1 MSAER
6 KNIRL
11 SEGAIPGIRLAS
23 RVAGR
28 GRQSFPASFRG
39 AAKNM
44 DTQFWKHPHWKE
56 VWKESR
62 IFAYCLLAAG
72 LGAAVGSHSWAAK
85 PPIQSVSA
93 ASYAPAGLESTFA
106 PVVERALPAV
116 VNISS
121 SKTTKTSE
129 VMPGQMEPFFR
140 QFFGQQFGGDGQQ
153 FFGDENPGNSGQ
165 RRGNRGT
172 MPRNRTEH
180 SLGSGVIVRSD
191 GYLLTNNHVIDGANE
206 VTVTLGDKREF
217 KAKVI
222 GTDPKTD
229 IAVLKIDASNLP
241 TLPLADSA
249 KSRVGDI
256 VLAMGNPFGLG
267 QTVTMG
273 IISAEGR
280 NNLGIEDYEDFI
292 QTDAPI
298 NPGNS
303 GGALLNTRGEL
314 VGINTAILANNGGN
328 QGVGFAVPMNL
339 AHSVMTQVMDHGK
352 VVRGYLGV
360 VPENIT
366 PALAKAFNVSGSQNG
381 VLIGDVTADA
391 PAGKAGIQR
400 GDVVTEVNG
409 EKIDTANQL
418 RMRISLMSPGA
429 TANLKVLHDGS
440 EKTVAVKLGELPGTA
455 ARATEHNEQGGAASS
470 LEGVTVEP
478 LDSQTAREMRLP
490 ASVHGVVASDVE
502 QGSAAW
508 EAGLRQGDVIQEV
521 NRKPVASVDQFDSAL
536 KNASGGSTLLLVNRN
551 GFTQFI
557 AIQK

>member
-1 MSAER
+1 MNPEKQSFWKRAGQKLAGPGPGW
-6 KNIRL
+6 KNIR
-11 SEGAIPGIRLAS
+11 
-23 RVAGR
+23 
-28 GRQSFPASFRG
+28 
-39 AAKNM
+39 N
-44 DTQFWKHPHWKE
+44 
-56 VWKESR
+56 ESR
-62 IFAYCLLAAG
+62 IFAYVLFAAG
-72 LGAAVGSHSWAAK
+72 LGALVGSHSWAAK
-85 PPIQSVSA
+85 PPIQTASA
-93 ASYAPAGLESTFA
+93 ASYAPATMESSFA
-106 PVVERALPAV
+106 PVVDKALPAV

-129 VMPGQMEPFFR
+129 AMPGQLDPLFR
-140 QFFGQQFGGDGQQ
+140 QFFGQQFGNGEGQQ
-153 FFGDENPGNSGQ
+153 FFGGDENQGNSG
-165 RRGNRGT
+165 RRGNRFNA
-172 MPRNRTEH
+172 PRNRTEH

-222 GTDPKTD
+222 GADPKTD
-229 IAVLKIDASNLP
+229 IAVLKIEASNLP
-241 TLPLADSA
+241 TLPLADSGKA
-249 KSRVGDI
+249 RVGDI

-303 GGALLNTRGEL
+303 GGALINTRGEL

-339 AHSVMTQVMDHGK
+339 AHSVMTQVMEHGK

-366 PALAKAFNVSGSQNG
+366 PALATAFNLKGSQDG

-391 PAGKAGIQR
+391 PAGKAGIKR

-409 EKIDTANQL
+409 EKIETANQL
-418 RMRISLMSPGA
+418 RMRISLMAPGS
-429 TANLKVLHDGS
+429 TANLKVMENGS
-440 EKTVAVKLGELPGTA
+440 EKMVAVKLGELPGTA
-455 ARATEHNEQGGAASS
+455 ARATEHGEEGGTKSA

-478 LDSQTAREMRLP
+478 LDAQTAQELKLP
-490 ASVHGVVASDVE
+490 ANTHGVVASDVE
-502 QGSAAW
+502 QDSAAFN
-508 EAGLRQGDVIQEV
+508 AGLRQGDVIQEV
-521 NRKPVASVDQFDSAL
+521 NRKPVASVSDFDSAMR
-536 KNASGGSTLLLVNRN
+536 NVSGGNVLLLVNRN
-551 GFTQFI
+551 GFTQYL
-557 AIQK
+557 ALQK

>member
-1 MSAER
+1 MENQEKLTFWKR
-6 KNIRL
+6 
-11 SEGAIPGIRLAS
+11 
-23 RVAGR
+23 AGR
-28 GRQSFPASFRG
+28 KLRG
-39 AAKNM
+39 SGIL
-44 DTQFWKHPHWKE
+44 
-56 VWKESR
+56 KESR
-62 IFAYCLLAAG
+62 IFAYVLLAAG
-72 LGAAVGSHSWAAK
+72 LGAVIGAHSWAAR
-85 PPIQSVSA
+85 PPVQAVA
-93 ASYAPAGLESTFA
+93 AATYGPISLETGFA
-106 PVVERALPAV
+106 PVVNRALPAV

-129 VMPGQMEPFFR
+129 VMPSQMDPLFR
-140 QFFGQQFGGDGQQ
+140 QFFGQQFGGD
-153 FFGDENPGNSGQ
+153 ENEGTPQMPGQ
-165 RRGNRGT
+165 RRGGNRFN

-217 KAKVI
+217 KAKVV
-222 GTDPKTD
+222 GADPKTD
-229 IAVLKIDASNLP
+229 VAVLKIDATNLP
-241 TLPLADSA
+241 TLPFADSSKA
-249 KSRVGDI
+249 HVGDI

-303 GGALLNTRGEL
+303 GGALINVHGEL

-339 AHSVMTQVMDHGK
+339 AHSVMSQVMEHGK

-366 PALAKAFNVSGSQNG
+366 PALASAFNLKESQNG

-391 PAGKAGIQR
+391 PAGKAGIKR

-418 RMRISLMSPGA
+418 RMRISLMAPGSE
-429 TANLKVLHDGS
+429 ANLKVLHDGS
-440 EKTVAVKLGELPGTA
+440 EKTVAVKLGELPGTT
-455 ARATEHNEQGGAASS
+455 ARSAEHGEEGGTKSA
-470 LEGVTVEP
+470 LEGVTVDT
-478 LDSQTAREMRLP
+478 LDSQTAQEMKLP
-490 ASVHGVVASDVE
+490 AGTHGVVATDVAE
-502 QGSAAW
+502 DSAAYN
-508 EAGLRQGDVIQEV
+508 AGLRQGDVIQEV
-521 NRKPVASVDQFDSAL
+521 NRKPVTSVDQFDSAM
-536 KNASGGSTLLLVNRN
+536 KNVSGGSTLLLVNRN
-551 GFTQFI
+551 GFTQYL